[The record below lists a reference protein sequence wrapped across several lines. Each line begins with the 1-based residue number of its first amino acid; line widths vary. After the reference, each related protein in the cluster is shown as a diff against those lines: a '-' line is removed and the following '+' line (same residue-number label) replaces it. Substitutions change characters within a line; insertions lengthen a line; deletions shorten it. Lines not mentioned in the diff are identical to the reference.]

1 MALPEALRW
10 EMDPEMS
17 CSKPQNRRPGTGAA
31 LPFSLGLGTVAPR
44 NLVKVQS
51 RKNALLTGGAPCAH
65 SSFNAGW

>member
-1 MALPEALRW
+1 
-10 EMDPEMS
+10 MDTATRRIES
-17 CSKPQNRRPGTGAA
+17 QNRSPGPNGT